1 MNNPARPVLALP
13 GGLGTTITPMNSPTR
28 PSAISSPPLHGLS
41 KDPTDSRRAEFDR
54 VCYFIKKL
62 KDVRS
67 SDSESPSRRDSI
79 SLARALPPADLV
91 DSVGDSASS
100 SPSLNRDADT
110 ASASSHSVSSSVA
123 VVDSVANAHHDKPNS
138 GDEIPDDLAPLIDN
152 IRGHLGKPVPKV
164 DACIDSEDSESESD
178 EDSELADMSYFPPT
192 VATTSSTTFTRINRP
207 RRNTVAT
214 SGPASGSRPDTDEF
228 LGSRIRQLRR
238 WNRRMTVVLEE
249 SQRSFRPLGE
259 SVYSSS
265 FQAVG
270 GNGIGFGE
278 MRRDRV
284 QWEDRPKQKGKEPE
298 RQGLNVTGGGN
309 APEAGVVPRK
319 PVTTGR
325 KSLGSYAEE
334 RERKRLHD
342 LAICAAHMDGDR
354 EREEREGEEFFRCVG
369 KEILGNT
376 VTELGPPRR

>member
-1 MNNPARPVLALP
+1 MNNPARPMTKLALP
-13 GGLGTTITPMNSPTR
+13 GGLGPTITPMNSPTR

-41 KDPTDSRRAEFDR
+41 KDPADSRRAEFDR

-62 KDVRS
+62 KTVRS
-67 SDSESPSRRDSI
+67 SESESPSRCGSD
-79 SLARALPPADLV
+79 SLARALPPSDL
-91 DSVGDSASS
+91 DDNIGNSS
-100 SPSLNRDADT
+100 SPSLSLDTNTDA
-110 ASASSHSVSSSVA
+110 ASASSRSVSYPLD
-123 VVDSVANAHHDKPNS
+123 VVDPVATVHHDEPHS
-138 GDEIPDDLAPLIDN
+138 DDDIPDDLVSLIDN
-152 IRGHLGKPVPKV
+152 IQDHLGKPVPEE
-164 DACIDSEDSESESD
+164 DACIDGEDSESQSD
-178 EDSELADMSYFPPT
+178 EESELADMSYFPPT
-192 VATTSSTTFTRINRP
+192 VATTSSTTFTSSRP

-214 SGPASGSRPDTDEF
+214 SGPVSGSGPDTDEF

-284 QWEDRPKQKGKEPE
+284 QWEDRPMRKGKEPE
-298 RQGLNVTGGGN
+298 RQGLSVTGGGN
-309 APEAGVVPRK
+309 APEAGVVPKK

-325 KSLGSYAEE
+325 KSLGSYGEE

-342 LAICAAHMDGDR
+342 VAICAAYMDGDGGREVSILLDMDDLLHGPSVRNVR
-354 EREEREGEEFFRCVG
+354 ERT
-369 KEILGNT
+369 LSAA
-376 VTELGPPRR
+376 